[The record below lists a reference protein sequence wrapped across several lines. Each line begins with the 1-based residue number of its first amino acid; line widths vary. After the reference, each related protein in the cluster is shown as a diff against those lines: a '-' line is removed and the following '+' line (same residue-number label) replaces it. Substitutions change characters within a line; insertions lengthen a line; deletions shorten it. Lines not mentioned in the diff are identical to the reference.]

1 MDTKTWK
8 EFASKKAAEI
18 KKVVSDSGETNLN
31 KILGIDENFE
41 GKLFE
46 KIAKHGSE
54 IKDWSGVFAFGFGEF
69 DSPEETMMAIFQLTV
84 NAKED

>member
-18 KKVVSDSGETNLN
+18 KAAADSGEYDLN
-31 KILGIDENFE
+31 KVLGIDENFE
-41 GKLFE
+41 ERFME
-46 KIAKHGSE
+46 KIVNSDLK

>member
-18 KKVVSDSGETNLN
+18 KAAADSGEYDLN
-31 KILGIDENFE
+31 KVLGIDENFE